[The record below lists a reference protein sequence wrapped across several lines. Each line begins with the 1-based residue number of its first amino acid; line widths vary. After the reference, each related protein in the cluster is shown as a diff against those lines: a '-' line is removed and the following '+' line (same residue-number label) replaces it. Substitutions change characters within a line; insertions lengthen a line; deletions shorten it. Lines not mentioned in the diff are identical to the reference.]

1 MTTTKKKVAATT
13 ALLSATLLA
22 GAPLRGGMVGMETS
36 DTGISKVAEAYTAAM
51 LAGDAAAAAAL
62 YQDDAIE
69 MPPGKPPVRGRAAIE
84 AYYREL
90 FSGCRFT
97 GFTLTHEE
105 LRAAGDV
112 GYAVGVSRVT
122 LRPGGGPPVHD
133 TGKYLVVLKRAGTAW
148 KVAYAIHNE
157 DQLPGP
163 PVAAR

>member
-1 MTTTKKKVAATT
+1 MTTTKKKFATIT

-22 GAPLRGGMVGMETS
+22 GAPLRGGMVGMGAPEP
-36 DTGISKVAEAYTAAM
+36 GISKIAEAYTAAM

-69 MPPGKPPVRGRAAIE
+69 MPPDRPAVRGRAAIE

-90 FSGCRFT
+90 FSTCRFAE
-97 GFTLTHEE
+97 FTLTHEE

-122 LRPGGGPPVHD
+122 LAPAGGPPIHD
-133 TGKYLVVLKRAGTAW
+133 AGKYLVVLKRTGGAW
-148 KVAYAIHNE
+148 RVAYAIHNA
-157 DQLPGP
+157 DRAPGP
-163 PVAAR
+163 PASAR